1 MMFLVT
7 IMLIYATKLKNN
19 TDNTKYFCKKIK
31 YKKTLIYV
39 KYDLLPFDTWE
50 KIDIFATVNLNIM

>member
-1 MMFLVT
+1 MQIWQLSVKFP
-7 IMLIYATKLKNN
+7 KKNA
-19 TDNTKYFCKKIK
+19 DNLQKKSK